1 MIYLTTRSFLSAT
14 WIYRGMFLEGGFTIP
29 QGRRIEVPTGVAAF
43 PRDLLAFPPRGMVER
58 GYQVKH
64 WTTMPR
70 GGHFAG
76 LEEPE
81 LLLQDLRTFAAGL
94 AA

>member
-1 MIYLTTRSFLSAT
+1 
-14 WIYRGMFLEGGFTIP
+14 
-29 QGRRIEVPTGVAAF
+29 
-43 PRDLLAFPPRGMVER
+43 MVER

-81 LLLQDLRTFAAGL
+81 LLLQDLRAFAADL